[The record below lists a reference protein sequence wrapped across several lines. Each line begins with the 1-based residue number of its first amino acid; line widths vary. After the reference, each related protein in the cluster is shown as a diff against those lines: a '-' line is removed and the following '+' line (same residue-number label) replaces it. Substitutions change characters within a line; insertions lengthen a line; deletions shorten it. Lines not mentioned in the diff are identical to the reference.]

1 MAPFFSFLVLE
12 YRRFLRKRNLFI
24 FLLTF
29 LLALY
34 FVNKGIVENK
44 NHPQKVE
51 NFKQIQSNY
60 FDTTPN
66 YDCYS
71 RDGVTMLYIPAPISV
86 LFRKTATPPDL
97 TAKVD
102 SVVTLRINN
111 NMKGRSLIARLFFG
125 RIDFAVI
132 VLIWL
137 TMLALYYGYET
148 FFHTGYIKF
157 LSSGASPHRVNVSL
171 SAARYLVFASWFL
184 LLFAGL
190 IAFIKIRGIAFSA
203 SDYTGCLLFLLA
215 ALGLVLVF
223 FALGCIFSIYG
234 SKKGYSFLI
243 FVLWL
248 LLVFA
253 APGGIVTAHEDKF
266 PDANRD
272 FKTSLDKFK
281 IVIDFEV
288 ESKQKHGKFD
298 RKNMESAKKVIE
310 IYLKEVYPKV
320 ESLELRL
327 KDEVAEGISGIRR
340 CGVWFPTTFFML
352 TCDDVSSCGYSN
364 YIAFF
369 EYAIEMMR
377 KFVRFWI
384 DRVFYHDPK
393 QLVNFI
399 KAEEN
404 IYRARSRI
412 PGYFVGGMMV
422 TLAYGF
428 ILLLICYFL
437 ANRALYPFS
446 KDPGAFAQFEMK
458 LYRGKKHAVRCYY
471 PDFIDQFLNV
481 FYGKNRELNWKL
493 LLEGE
498 NIANGEKYNLL
509 YLPNPIDF
517 PIDLK
522 VKHLL
527 FLFKRFFGPGKEEVI
542 KAVDILGKSKLEK
555 RLGDLELSE
564 RCRVV
569 LIFAGLTGRSVYI
582 LKDFLFK
589 IPPEHRGDLS
599 ELASQLQRPD
609 ALLIDLVT
617 LDSFSLEPEETS
629 NINFKSGKY
638 IEVK

>member
-1 MAPFFSFLVLE
+1 MAPFFTFLALE
-12 YRRFLRKRNLFI
+12 SRRFLRKRNLLI
-24 FLLTF
+24 FLITF

-34 FVNKGIVENK
+34 FVNKGIIENK
-44 NHPQKVE
+44 NQPQKIE
-51 NFKQIQSNY
+51 NFKQIQKNSFNNSRNY
-60 FDTTPN
+60 EG
-66 YDCYS
+66 YS
-71 RDGVTMLYIPAPISV
+71 REGIKVLFIPSQVSVLLSNSVIPAE
-86 LFRKTATPPDL
+86 L

-102 SVVTLRINN
+102 PVVTLQINN
-111 NMKGRSLIARLFFG
+111 NMKGKSLIARLFFG

-137 TMLALYYGYET
+137 TLLALYYGYESLY
-148 FFHTGYIKF
+148 HTGYIKF
-157 LSSGASPHRVNVSL
+157 LASGASPIRVNVSL
-171 SAARYLVFASWFL
+171 SAARYLVFASGFL

-190 IAFIKIRGIAFSA
+190 LAFIKIRGIAFSA
-203 SDYTGCLLFLLA
+203 SDYTGCWLFLLA
-215 ALGLVLVF
+215 GLGLVLVF
-223 FALGCIFSIYG
+223 FALGCIFSIYR

-253 APGGIVTAHEDKF
+253 VPGGIVTAHEDKF
-266 PDANRD
+266 PDVNKN
-272 FKTSLDKFK
+272 FKTALDKFE

-288 ESKQKHGKFD
+288 DSEQKLGKFD
-298 RKNMESAKKVIE
+298 RKKIDIYRKQIE
-310 IYLKEVYPKV
+310 YYLKEVYPKV

-327 KDEVAEGISGIRR
+327 KEEVEEGISGIRR
-340 CGVWFPTTFFML
+340 LGVWFPTTFFMM
-352 TCDDVSSCGYSN
+352 TCDDVSSCGYDN
-364 YIAFF
+364 YLAFF
-369 EYAIEMMR
+369 DYAVEIMR

-412 PGYFVGGMMV
+412 PGYFVGGMVV

-428 ILLLICYFL
+428 ILLLVCYFL
-437 ANRALYPFS
+437 ANRALYPLS

-458 LYRGKKHAVRCYY
+458 LHRGKKHAIRCYY
-471 PDFIDQFLNV
+471 PGFIDQFLNV

-493 LLEGE
+493 ILEGK
-498 NIANGEKYNLL
+498 NIANGERLSFL

-527 FLFKRFFGPGKEEVI
+527 FLFKRFFGPGKEEVK
-542 KAVDILGKSKLEK
+542 KAVKILGKSKLEK
-555 RLGDLELSE
+555 RLGELELSE

-569 LIFAGLTGRSVYI
+569 LIFAGLTGLSVYI

-589 IPPEHRGDLS
+589 IPPELRGDLS
-599 ELASQLQRPD
+599 ELASQLKRENC
-609 ALLIDLVT
+609 LLIDLVT
-617 LDSFSLEPEETS
+617 MDSFSIEAEETS
-629 NINFKSGKY
+629 NINYKSGKY